1 MAQFNL
7 HEAYPTSASKP
18 LRRARAAEPY
28 QQPTSLFG
36 IHYTEFTS
44 DQLRTILEFYQL
56 ESEPFESKLQLFTRL
71 QTISLL
77 TKREQDRI
85 RNFVQLGED
94 IEDAAPPRF
103 EPTEPTP
110 PASPQTPTRQTSSF
124 GSLGRAYSPLP
135 QIDHYVEALI
145 APQEPAQYH
154 AAIDHFFARSPNRRV
169 HQDNATTSY
178 LPGGNTHIRWDRI
191 PEQFQVVPTLPGDR
205 QIRLLDTIPVPQL
218 AASQVVAALSP
229 TIAGP
234 IILKADKNII
244 ATATEPLMECCV
256 CMESLSSRE
265 FPERNITSACQHKVT
280 TCSSCI
286 STSIDTQVAAQ
297 SWDQLGCTECDEQ
310 LSYEDVQIIA
320 SQATFQR

>member
-7 HEAYPTSASKP
+7 HEAYPTTASKP

-56 ESEPFESKLQLFTRL
+56 ESEPFSSKLQLFTRL

-94 IEDAAPPRF
+94 IENAAAPRF
-103 EPTEPTP
+103 EFAELTP
-110 PASPQTPTRQTSSF
+110 PASPQTSAEQTPSF
-124 GSLGRAYSPLP
+124 GSLGRALTPVP

-154 AAIDHFFARSPNRRV
+154 AAIDHFFARAPNRRV
-169 HQDNATTSY
+169 HQDNATISH

-191 PEQFQVVPTLPGDR
+191 PEQFQVVRTLPSDR
-205 QIRLLDTIPVPQL
+205 QIRLPDTLPVPQL
-218 AASQVVAALSP
+218 AASQAVAAPSP
-229 TIAGP
+229 RIVGP
-234 IILKADKNII
+234 TILKADEKI
-244 ATATEPLMECCV
+244 APVTEPRMECCV

-265 FPERNITSACQHKVT
+265 LPERNITSACKHKVT

>member
-44 DQLRTILEFYQL
+44 DHLRIILEFYQL
-56 ESEPFESKLQLFTRL
+56 ESEPFSSKLQLFTRL

-94 IEDAAPPRF
+94 IEDAAAPRF
-103 EPTEPTP
+103 EFAELTP
-110 PASPQTPTRQTSSF
+110 PASPQTSAEQTPSF
-124 GSLGRAYSPLP
+124 GSLGRALTPVP

-154 AAIDHFFARSPNRRV
+154 AAIDHFFARSPNRPV
-169 HQDNATTSY
+169 HQDNATISH

-191 PEQFQVVPTLPGDR
+191 PEEFQVVRTLPGDR
-205 QIRLLDTIPVPQL
+205 QIRLPDTLPVPQL
-218 AASQVVAALSP
+218 AASQAVAAPSP
-229 TIAGP
+229 T
-234 IILKADKNII
+234 
-244 ATATEPLMECCV
+244 EPRMECCV
-256 CMESLSSRE
+256 CMESLSSRK

-280 TCSSCI
+280 TCSFCI
-286 STSIDTQVAAQ
+286 SKSIDTQVAAR

-310 LSYEDVQIIA
+310 LSYEDVQRIA